1 MTVLPPFTQ
10 KKQRT
15 KDKTATYPHV
25 QIKNPGPEKK
35 RKSSKTRKRG
45 PELNGGAGATHLC
58 MRDKKTGGARG
69 EGRAA
74 GTSAIRGGWR
84 AQKPGAGRLEG
95 KTGAALAWGAL
106 AWVTVAGSGM
116 E

>member
-1 MTVLPPFTQ
+1 M
-10 KKQRT
+10 
-15 KDKTATYPHV
+15 

-35 RKSSKTRKRG
+35 RKPSKTRKRG

-58 MRDKKTGGARG
+58 MRDKKKPVAR
-69 EGRAA
+69 EERVVWQAP
-74 GTSAIRGGWR
+74 
-84 AQKPGAGRLEG
+84 KPGAGRLEG
-95 KTGAALAWGAL
+95 KTGVALAWGAL

>member
-1 MTVLPPFTQ
+1 M
-10 KKQRT
+10 
-15 KDKTATYPHV
+15 

-35 RKSSKTRKRG
+35 KTEQNQKKGTRTEWRG
-45 PELNGGAGATHLC
+45 RGHPSLHAWQKN
-58 MRDKKTGGARG
+58 GGARG

-74 GTSAIRGGWR
+74 GTSAIEVAG

>member
-1 MTVLPPFTQ
+1 VTVLPPFTQ
-10 KKQRT
+10 KKQQT

-58 MRDKKTGGARG
+58 MRDKKKTGGARG

-74 GTSAIRGGWR
+74 GTSAIRDGWR
-84 AQKPGAGRLEG
+84 A
-95 KTGAALAWGAL
+95 
-106 AWVTVAGSGM
+106 
-116 E
+116 

>member
-1 MTVLPPFTQ
+1 MEG
-10 KKQRT
+10 
-15 KDKTATYPHV
+15 
-25 QIKNPGPEKK
+25 PGPPI
-35 RKSSKTRKRG
+35 SACVT
-45 PELNGGAGATHLC
+45 
-58 MRDKKTGGARG
+58 KKTGGARG

-84 AQKPGAGRLEG
+84 AQKPGARRLEG

>member
-1 MTVLPPFTQ
+1 MEG
-10 KKQRT
+10 
-15 KDKTATYPHV
+15 
-25 QIKNPGPEKK
+25 PGPPISACVTKK
-35 RKSSKTRKRG
+35 
-45 PELNGGAGATHLC
+45 PV
-58 MRDKKTGGARG
+58 AR
-69 EGRAA
+69 EGRVVRQAQAPSEVA
-74 GTSAIRGGWR
+74 G